1 MTPAQKEG
9 ARLQLKETQH
19 LVLYLKQQARTDAS
33 LSFGSVDVY
42 DDVFEL
48 VDSIINRLGET
59 NE

>member
-9 ARLQLKETQH
+9 ARLQLIETQH
-19 LVLYLKQQARTDAS
+19 LVLYLKQQSRTDAS

-59 NE
+59 K